1 MTNEAVFK
9 DHFSDQSAQY
19 AKYRP
24 DYPRELFRFLAEK
37 CQGHE
42 LALDC
47 ATGNGQSALGLSH
60 YFSQVIATDAS
71 EAQIAS
77 AMPSPGVSYRVAA
90 AENSELQA
98 QCVDLLTVAQALHWF
113 DHPRFFAEARRVL
126 RPCGLLASWFY
137 KLCLVNADCDVTVN
151 RLYEEVVGGF
161 WPPERHF
168 IEADYTNIE
177 FPGTHIDVPE
187 FQMHVDW
194 RVQDMLGYLRTW
206 SACNRY
212 EKLRGADPV
221 SIIEPELTAAWGS
234 VVRRVSWPLTVIACR
249 L

>member
-1 MTNEAVFK
+1 MTNGAVFK

-19 AKYRP
+19 ARYRP
-24 DYPRELFRFLAEK
+24 DYPRELFRFLAGN

-60 YFSQVIATDAS
+60 HFLRVVATDAS

-77 AMPSPGVSYRVAA
+77 ATPSPKVSYRVAA

-126 RPCGLLASWFY
+126 RPDGLLASWFY
-137 KLCLVNADCDVTVN
+137 KLCFVNVDCDAAVY
-151 RLYEEVVGGF
+151 RLYEEIVGEF
-161 WPPERHF
+161 WPPERRF
-168 IEADYTNIE
+168 IDADYTNIE
-177 FPGTHIDVPE
+177 FPETCIDVPK

-194 RVQDMLGYLRTW
+194 TVQDMLGYLRTW

-212 EKLRGADPV
+212 EKQRGADPV
-221 SIIEPELTAAWGS
+221 SIIEPELTMAWGTA
-234 VVRRVSWPLTVIACR
+234 VRRVSWPLTVKACH